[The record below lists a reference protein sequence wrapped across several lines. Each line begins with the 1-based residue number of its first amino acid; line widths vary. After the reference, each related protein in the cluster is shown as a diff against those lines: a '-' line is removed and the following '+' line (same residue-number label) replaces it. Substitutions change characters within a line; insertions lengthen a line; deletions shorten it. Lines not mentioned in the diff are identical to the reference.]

1 MSSEKAIFDVGPVL
15 IERRCGGWLAIT
27 PRGWPLGIGV
37 TAETKAEAEKKFEEE
52 LKRFSQIPEHP
63 AE

>member
-1 MSSEKAIFDVGPVL
+1 MDENHAIFTVGPVL

-37 TAETKAEAEKKFEEE
+37 TANTKAEAEKTFRDE
-52 LKRFSQIPEHP
+52 LNRFSQIHEF

>member
-1 MSSEKAIFDVGPVL
+1 MSKNHAIFRVGPVL

-37 TAETKAEAEKKFEEE
+37 TANTKAEAEKTFRDE
-52 LKRFSQIPEHP
+52 LNRFSQIHEL